1 MIPSRAFSKSL
12 DIDVSSQRHLPG
24 VMSEDVLDHPQERT
38 LSSQVQSVKHSL
50 GAYLDIFLCREA
62 QFNGLVDSPWANE
75 SSIKRVFPIRCCY
88 HKDAPAF
95 RCSEPLRM
103 RDGRCSDSLRADTV
117 HLVEEC
123 RQHSRVNTATTA
135 SSVALA
141 ERALVGDRIKLIK
154 EQKARRCCSCSG

>member
-95 RCSEPLRM
+95 RCSEPFACET
-103 RDGRCSDSLRADTV
+103 DDAVTRCEPTPSISLRNVDST
-117 HLVEEC
+117 
-123 RQHSRVNTATTA
+123 
-135 SSVALA
+135 
-141 ERALVGDRIKLIK
+141 RA
-154 EQKARRCCSCSG
+154 